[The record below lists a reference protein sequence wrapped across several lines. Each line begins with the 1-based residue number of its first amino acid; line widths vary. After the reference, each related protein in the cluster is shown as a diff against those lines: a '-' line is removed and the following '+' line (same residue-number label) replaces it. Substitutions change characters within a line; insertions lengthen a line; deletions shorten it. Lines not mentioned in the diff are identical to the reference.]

1 MERSLTYQFQ
11 MTLLFMSGTTQNFQT
26 YSWKDIL
33 FLKEVRNEYGSLTFR
48 LRRYLC
54 CLQESPS
61 AWKKLHKKLQEMK
74 FKTSTADPEDGNMF
88 LTIHIDDML
97 LISPTKTSRLI
108 FEKEM
113 EYQFEKK
120 KQVNNI
126 SYLKMTIEKIR
137 DDIKLNQL
145 RIF

>member
-1 MERSLTYQFQ
+1 
-11 MTLLFMSGTTQNFQT
+11 
-26 YSWKDIL
+26 
-33 FLKEVRNEYGSLTFR
+33 
-48 LRRYLC
+48 
-54 CLQESPS
+54 
-61 AWKKLHKKLQEMK
+61 MK